1 MPHGIVSDTVQETE
15 TLVSEIVIS
24 MDPHCVISDRIKCAK
39 SLGIMIDTELEIQ
52 RLIMLIKAKLS
63 RLYNIYNY
71 FFYCKFSNHLVTP
84 I

>member
-52 RLIMLIKAKLS
+52 RLIMLIKA
-63 RLYNIYNY
+63 NY
-71 FFYCKFSNHLVTP
+71 HACIISITTSFTVNLAIT
-84 I
+84 